1 MKTFKVIL
9 KIFSI
14 GFLIIITVFTFIF
27 GLYCS
32 VENNKKERNE
42 IYEQGY
48 KDACA
53 DFYQG
58 KLKYDLIE
66 HKDGTKTWERIKTN
80 E

>member
-1 MKTFKVIL
+1 MDDEIK
-9 KIFSI
+9 
-14 GFLIIITVFTFIF
+14 GFLLAMGFFILIVLII
-27 GLYCS
+27 GWCAGR
-32 VENNKKERNE
+32 EAKEQ
-42 IYEQGY
+42 YEQGY
-48 KDACA
+48 KDACV

>member
-1 MKTFKVIL
+1 MDDEIKSFLLVMVFIIL
-9 KIFSI
+9 ILLSI
-14 GFLIIITVFTFIF
+14 GWSA
-27 GLYCS
+27 GR
-32 VENNKKERNE
+32 EAKEQ
-42 IYEQGY
+42 YEQGY